1 MQWAGDGPEPDARA
15 FLLWPRLVER
25 LDAAQPAELLCAT
38 AMPVRL
44 YPHQRAAVLRIVG
57 PLGGRALLADE
68 VGMGKTIEAGA
79 VLKELWLRG
88 RLRRALVLV
97 PAALV
102 AQWRWELAHRC
113 DLRVCVHP
121 HHEHGWDRDEIV
133 LASLETVRLEPHA
146 SAVQAVPWDLV
157 VVDEAHRLRDRQSA
171 GFRLVAGLRKQG
183 LLLLTAT
190 PVQNSLEELYNLVS
204 LLRPGQLGTPRLF
217 RAEFT
222 QGPRTPRDPARL
234 RHLVGEVMVRTRR
247 HDAGIVLPPREVRS
261 VAVPFTETER
271 RLYERLL
278 ALLREVGRRGGR
290 GPDAL
295 LAATLLREA
304 TSSPTALART
314 LRRMATS
321 PPGEVWEALREALVR
336 LARLAARAAADGGGP
351 KVRWLVAHVRERGAP
366 AGSLVAFTQ
375 FAATARRAARA
386 LQEAGVEVALI
397 FGAQEP
403 AQRERQLMRFRSRA
417 PVLVSTDVGS
427 EGHNLQHAWRLVNLD
442 LPWNPMRVEQRI
454 GRLHR
459 LGQSRPVE
467 VVHLLV
473 PGTIEE
479 DLMAR
484 IYEKLGMFREVIG
497 DLDQVVAALPG
508 GLAGQVRDI
517 VLASPD
523 DEAMRQRLEA
533 VGSFLERQWR
543 RWQRARRLTE
553 AVLDEPPALQE
564 ATVAPAAGSG

>member
-1 MQWAGDGPEPDARA
+1 MQRPTPIRLAARWLRSLEAWAVRGPGPDPRA
-15 FLLWPRLVER
+15 FRLWPCLLQRLEP
-25 LDAAQPAELLCAT
+25 AGQPALLCLA

-44 YPHQRAAVLRIVG
+44 YPHQRAAVERVVG
-57 PLGGRALLADE
+57 EMGVRALLADE
-68 VGMGKTIEAGA
+68 VGMGKTVEAGA
-79 VLKELWLRG
+79 VLKELVMRG

-97 PAALV
+97 PAGLV
-102 AQWRWELAHRC
+102 RQWQQELRLRC

-121 HHEHGWDRDEIV
+121 RPDHGWDRDEIV
-133 LASLETVRLEPHA
+133 LASLEAARLEPHA
-146 SAVQAVPWDLV
+146 SAIRAQPWDVV
-157 VVDEAHRLRDRQSA
+157 VVDEAHRLKDRQSA

-190 PVQNSLEELYNLVS
+190 PVHNSLDELYNLVS
-204 LLRPGQLGTPRLF
+204 LLRPGQLGTPRRF

-222 QGPRTPRDPARL
+222 RGPRTPREPARL
-234 RHLVGEVMVRTRR
+234 RQLLDQVMVRTRR
-247 HDAGIVLPPREVRS
+247 QEAGIVLPPREVRS
-261 VAVPFTETER
+261 VAVPFTPAER
-271 RLYERLL
+271 RLYQGLL
-278 ALLREVGRRGGR
+278 ALLRELGQEAGR

-304 TSSPTALART
+304 TSCPAALART
-314 LRRMATS
+314 LLRLAAA
-321 PPGEVWEALREALVR
+321 PPGPVWQARR
-336 LARLAARAAADGGGP
+336 DRIARLAAMAGRAALAGGGP
-351 KVRWLVAHVRERGAP
+351 KIRWLVAWLRADRP
-366 AGSLVAFTQ
+366 SAGSVVAFTQ

-386 LQEAGVEVALI
+386 LREAGIEAALVH
-397 FGAQEP
+397 GAQP
-403 AQRERQLMRFRSRA
+403 DRVRQYQLQRFRSRA

-473 PGTIEE
+473 PGTVEE
-479 DLMAR
+479 YLMEL

-508 GLAGQVRDI
+508 GLAGQVRES
-517 VLASPD
+517 VL
-523 DEAMRQRLEA
+523 
-533 VGSFLERQWR
+533 
-543 RWQRARRLTE
+543 
-553 AVLDEPPALQE
+553 
-564 ATVAPAAGSG
+564 